1 MSLTPQRLQRL
12 VKHRERLERLQEQ
25 ELAKAQRL
33 YFVRLQALESARAD
47 RERFLD
53 AGPPGHGVVDL
64 PGLLSGGDYRQRV
77 EREIGAR
84 SAALAYSD
92 EDVAEERA
100 ALLERRRDRK
110 AMEAL
115 LDHRLED
122 ERLREQRAE
131 HKRIDEVAVTR
142 WRRPDY
148 HALSGGEA

>member
-33 YFVRLQALESARAD
+33 YVVRLQALESARAD

-53 AGPPGHGVVDL
+53 AGPPARGTVDL
-64 PGLLSGGDYRQRV
+64 AGLLSGGDYRARV

-84 SAALAYSD
+84 SAALAYSE
-92 EDVAEERA
+92 EDVSEERGV
-100 ALLERRRDRK
+100 LLERRRDRK

-122 ERLREQRAE
+122 ARLHRQRAE
-131 HKRIDEVAVTR
+131 HKRMDELAVTR

-148 HALSGGEA
+148 QAPSGGEV